1 MKAMSPVFQ
10 GIAAVV
16 LSQLAFVLND
26 TLVKLAGDDL
36 PMGQIIFLRGI
47 LAILMIGIL
56 VAALG
61 LHRQVPLLFSP
72 LVALRT
78 LGELGGTYF
87 YLVALLQMPF
97 ANVIIIFQAVPL
109 SATAGA
115 ALFLGEAVG
124 WRRWTAILVG
134 FAGVL
139 LVVRPGLT
147 GFDAYGLLVLVS
159 VLFVSLRDLSTRSMP
174 PGLPT
179 VLLTFVTAVAVTI
192 MGGIMGLTEDWVRPS
207 PTHLLQL
214 AGAAVLL
221 SVGYF
226 TIIAGM
232 RIGDISV
239 TAPFRYVAVVFA
251 VTAGFLVWGDV
262 PDEMMLIGSALI
274 IGAGL
279 YTFNRE
285 RRMRGRL
292 STERAVAA
300 AIVPPPV

>member
-1 MKAMSPVFQ
+1 MTALSPALQ

-26 TLVKLAGDDL
+26 AFVKLAGDAL
-36 PMGQIIFLRGI
+36 PMGQIVFLRGI
-47 LAILMIGIL
+47 IATVLIGAF

-61 LHRQVPLLFSP
+61 LYRQLPLLFNP
-72 LVALRT
+72 LILLRT
-78 LGELGGTYF
+78 IGELGGTFF
-87 YLVALLQMPF
+87 YLIALFNMPF

-109 SATAGA
+109 SAAAGA

-139 LVVRPGLT
+139 VVVRPGLA
-147 GFDAYGLLVLVS
+147 GFDLYGLLVLVS
-159 VLFVSLRDLSTRSMP
+159 VLFVTARDLATRAMP
-174 PGLPT
+174 VGLPT
-179 VLLTFVTAVAVTI
+179 ILVTFVTAVVVTI
-192 MGGIMGLTEDWVRPS
+192 MGAVMGFSEHWVRP
-207 PTHLLQL
+207 TGTQVLQL
-214 AGAAVLL
+214 ASAAILL

-251 VTAGFLVWGDV
+251 VLVGFLVWGDV
-262 PDEMMLIGSALI
+262 PDGMMLAGSALI

-285 RRMRGRL
+285 RRLKGRVAE
-292 STERAVAA
+292 ERAAA
-300 AIVPPPV
+300 TIVPPPV